1 MDKIEIGNKIS
12 SLRKEKGYTQKQ
24 LASKLYVT
32 DRAVSNWERGINL
45 PDLAILDPLA
55 KELDTTI
62 FELLQCDEKTSA
74 SKILEMAINERNQFI
89 KEIKIENLILLV
101 FYGFII
107 CYMFYVVVMRN
118 QYNYDIQY
126 HISFLQGF
134 LVRTAWFPFGIALRN
149 HIRIKKYY
157 KVKTK

>member
-1 MDKIEIGNKIS
+1 MV
-12 SLRKEKGYTQKQ
+12 
-24 LASKLYVT
+24 SKLYVT

-45 PDLAILDPLA
+45 PDLTILEPLV

-89 KEIKIENLILLV
+89 KEVKIENLILLV

-118 QYNYDIQY
+118 Q
-126 HISFLQGF
+126 
-134 LVRTAWFPFGIALRN
+134 
-149 HIRIKKYY
+149 
-157 KVKTK
+157 